1 MRSLDLRHCKDPPPG
16 MLSALTRL
24 KGLSALCMQLND
36 KDTAPGLLD
45 ELQQLQGLTELDLSG

>member
-1 MRSLDLRHCKDPPPG
+1 